1 MGLSKISNEDQD
13 KEKEILNQL
22 FQYSDRFES
31 TVFDSGAGSGKTYAL
46 VECLCFMRNC
56 YKRK

>member
-31 TVFDSGAGSGKTYAL
+31 TVFNSGAGSGKT
-46 VECLCFMRNC
+46 
-56 YKRK
+56 

>member
-31 TVFDSGAGSGKTYAL
+31 TVLIL
-46 VECLCFMRNC
+46 VQVREKHMH
-56 YKRK
+56 

>member
-22 FQYSDRFES
+22 FQAFRFKRELILIG
-31 TVFDSGAGSGKTYAL
+31 TPFQKEQKVFTKL
-46 VECLCFMRNC
+46 
-56 YKRK
+56 